1 MTTERPEI
9 VIEGSADG
17 ETWLEYEFP
26 WKAGGPARPPGFVQ
40 PHMPRLDWQMW
51 FAALDPQRQAHWLF
65 ALVDRLLENDP
76 TALGLLE
83 SNPFPAEPPA
93 FIRLALYRY
102 RFTTLEQ
109 GSDGDWWTRE
119 LTGYLTEPIPRRR

>member
-1 MTTERPEI
+1 
-9 VIEGSADG
+9 
-17 ETWLEYEFP
+17 
-26 WKAGGPARPPGFVQ
+26 
-40 PHMPRLDWQMW
+40 MW

-65 ALVDRLLENDP
+65 SLVDRLLENDP

-83 SNPFPAEPPA
+83 SNPFPDEPPA